1 MGDIPSVGEGISIMP
16 RVLLCGKSLL
26 ISGLQSILERAP
38 GLELHLE
45 GSHPERIR
53 EHVQFWKPDVL
64 MLETEML
71 INPMFLSLLQ
81 DYPQMKLI
89 GVDIEANRLQV
100 FSGTTSYEPTPE
112 QLLQVIQR

>member
-1 MGDIPSVGEGISIMP
+1 MP

-26 ISGLQSILERAP
+26 ISGLQSILEMSP
-38 GLELHLE
+38 DLELHLE

-53 EHVQFWKPDVL
+53 EHIKRWKPDVL

-71 INPMFLSLLQ
+71 KNAMFLSLLQ

-100 FSGTTSYEPTPE
+100 FSGTTSYEPTAE
-112 QLLQVIQR
+112 QLFQVIQK